1 MRFTFEQIIL
11 FYLIFKEVI
20 FKYYNCHIYLSNV
33 VIQRLIKQKFS
44 QKLSLSLDFD
54 DLTMIRKLSVRNVIK
69 LIYTTGIHANT
80 NVSINKKDESNT
92 NHFR

>member
-11 FYLIFKEVI
+11 FYLILEVI

-54 DLTMIRKLSVRNVIK
+54 DLTMIRKLSVRNVI
-69 LIYTTGIHANT
+69 
-80 NVSINKKDESNT
+80 S
-92 NHFR
+92 

>member
-1 MRFTFEQIIL
+1 MRFTFEQIIS
-11 FYLIFKEVI
+11 FYLILEVI
-20 FKYYNCHIYLSNV
+20 FKYYNRHIYFSNV
-33 VIQRLIKQKFS
+33 VIERLIKQKFS

>member
-20 FKYYNCHIYLSNV
+20 FKYYNRHIYLSNV

-54 DLTMIRKLSVRNVIK
+54 DLTMIRKLSVRNVI
-69 LIYTTGIHANT
+69 
-80 NVSINKKDESNT
+80 S
-92 NHFR
+92 

>member
-11 FYLIFKEVI
+11 FYLILEVI
-20 FKYYNCHIYLSNV
+20 FKYHNRHIYLSNV

-54 DLTMIRKLSVRNVIK
+54 DLTMIRKLSVRNVI
-69 LIYTTGIHANT
+69 
-80 NVSINKKDESNT
+80 S
-92 NHFR
+92 

>member
-20 FKYYNCHIYLSNV
+20 FKYYNRHIYLSNV
-33 VIQRLIKQKFS
+33 VIQKLIKQKFS

-54 DLTMIRKLSVRNVIK
+54 DLTMIRKLSVRNVI
-69 LIYTTGIHANT
+69 
-80 NVSINKKDESNT
+80 S
-92 NHFR
+92 

>member
-11 FYLIFKEVI
+11 FYFILEVI
-20 FKYYNCHIYLSNV
+20 FKYYNRHIYLSNV

-54 DLTMIRKLSVRNVIK
+54 DLTMIRKLSVRNVI
-69 LIYTTGIHANT
+69 
-80 NVSINKKDESNT
+80 S
-92 NHFR
+92 